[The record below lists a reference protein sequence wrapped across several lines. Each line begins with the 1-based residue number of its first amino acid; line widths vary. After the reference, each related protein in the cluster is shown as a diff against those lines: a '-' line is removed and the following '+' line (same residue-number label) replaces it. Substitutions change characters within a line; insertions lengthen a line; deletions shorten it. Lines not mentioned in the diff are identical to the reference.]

1 MELDLGQTLLFAAG
15 ALPALALGLGI
26 VAPLLAALR
35 STMAGEAFTAANA
48 RRVRTVGLRLAFG
61 SLAVAAVHSL
71 TSWLIARDVLGDRAG
86 GPYLQLPLT
95 GVLAGVAVLAVTE
108 IVRRGILL
116 RAELDEVI

>member
-35 STMAGEAFTAANA
+35 STMAG
-48 RRVRTVGLRLAFG
+48 
-61 SLAVAAVHSL
+61 
-71 TSWLIARDVLGDRAG
+71 
-86 GPYLQLPLT
+86 
-95 GVLAGVAVLAVTE
+95 VAVLAVTE

-116 RAELDEVI
+116 RAELDEVV